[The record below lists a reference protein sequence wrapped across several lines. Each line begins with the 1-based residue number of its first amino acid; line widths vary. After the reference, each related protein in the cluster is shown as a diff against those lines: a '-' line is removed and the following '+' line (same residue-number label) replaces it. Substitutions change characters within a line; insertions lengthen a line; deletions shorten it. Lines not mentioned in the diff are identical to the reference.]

1 MLKVNK
7 ITPVIYTIDIQET
20 IEFYVNQ
27 LGFNCEGFDIEIGW
41 ARVEFDNADLMISLP
56 NSQLQFQKPVFTG
69 SFYFNVGNVDLFWE
83 RIKDNVKICYP
94 IENFEYGM
102 REFGIY
108 DNNGYLLQFG
118 EEIINS
124 IS

>member
-27 LGFNCEGFDIEIGW
+27 LGFNCKGFDIEIGW
-41 ARVEFDNADLMISLP
+41 ARVELDNADLMISLP

-69 SFYFNVGNVDLFWE
+69 SFYFNMGNVDLFWE

>member
-1 MLKVNK
+1 M
-7 ITPVIYTIDIQET
+7 
-20 IEFYVNQ
+20 
-27 LGFNCEGFDIEIGW
+27 
-41 ARVEFDNADLMISLP
+41 
-56 NSQLQFQKPVFTG
+56 
-69 SFYFNVGNVDLFWE
+69 GNVDLFWE